1 MVMKDIKHTKEDF
14 KEWLNEKITY
24 HLSLFPSKFNSYAPT
39 QNHCSLGKI
48 RNHSVKA
55 SISPHLIRIFASK

>member
-39 QNHCSLGKI
+39 QNLTAL
-48 RNHSVKA
+48 SVKLEN
-55 SISPHLIRIFASK
+55 SQ

>member
-1 MVMKDIKHTKEDF
+1 MKDIKHTKEDF

-39 QNHCSLGKI
+39 QNLTGL
-48 RNHSVKA
+48 SVK
-55 SISPHLIRIFASK
+55 LETTQ

>member
-1 MVMKDIKHTKEDF
+1 MVVKDIKHTKEDF

-39 QNHCSLGKI
+39 QNLTAL
-48 RNHSVKA
+48 SVK
-55 SISPHLIRIFASK
+55 LETTQ